1 MEYRKGGSA
10 AGPAGPAEAAGA
22 LPKGISMPQKRGRNG
37 MYNNI
42 GGKIKKLAV
51 VICVLGMIA
60 SLIAA
65 ITIWAAGSS
74 LSRSSSYYG
83 YSSGYGYS
91 FGGSTFLVGLLVL
104 ALGALGSWIG
114 GFFMYGF
121 GELIENSERTSAAT
135 EQLVRLLQDDGD
147 SPRQNG
153 KSSRT
158 VNSKPNYLSHSTPPV
173 SNITTGWMCAECG
186 TLNSN
191 ETDYCKGC
199 GAYKK

>member
-1 MEYRKGGSA
+1 
-10 AGPAGPAEAAGA
+10 
-22 LPKGISMPQKRGRNG
+22 
-37 MYNNI
+37 
-42 GGKIKKLAV
+42 
-51 VICVLGMIA
+51 
-60 SLIAA
+60 
-65 ITIWAAGSS
+65 
-74 LSRSSSYYG
+74 
-83 YSSGYGYS
+83 
-91 FGGSTFLVGLLVL
+91 
-104 ALGALGSWIG
+104 
-114 GFFMYGF
+114 MYGF

-135 EQLVRLLQDDGD
+135 EQLVRLLRDDGD

-173 SNITTGWMCAECG
+173 NHVTTGWRCAGCG

>member
-1 MEYRKGGSA
+1 
-10 AGPAGPAEAAGA
+10 
-22 LPKGISMPQKRGRNG
+22 

-153 KSSRT
+153 KSSRAVNSKPNQNGKHSRM

-173 SNITTGWMCAECG
+173 SNITTGWRCAECG

>member
-1 MEYRKGGSA
+1 
-10 AGPAGPAEAAGA
+10 
-22 LPKGISMPQKRGRNG
+22 

-153 KSSRT
+153 KSSRM

-173 SNITTGWMCAECG
+173 NHVTTGWRCAGCG